1 MDKFNRITVLEL
13 FNKLGKEIQKGYGD
27 NFVFVEEFY
36 ITNEELSSDRDGED
50 EFPTTYCPVI
60 HIQDV
65 LLTEDDEDDEDE
77 SISDKLRQLRNYIMY
92 LLSNVEMFK
101 IDKEITEELFSLLK
115 DATDET
121 FDKVVKRLDEISV
134 IINNSIN
141 TMYDSISPQVETMR
155 KYLQYLNQQTNLI
168 FEEAYDKVSDNTMN
182 YIKEQSEKFA
192 DSLEQ
197 FSKFIR
203 KGI

>member
-13 FNKLGKEIQKGYGD
+13 FNKLEKEIQKGYGD

-36 ITNEELSSDRDGED
+36 ITNEELSSDGDGED

-65 LLTEDDEDDEDE
+65 LLTEDEDE

-121 FDKVVKRLDEISV
+121 FDEVVKRLDEISV

-141 TMYDSISPQVETMR
+141 NMYDSISPQVETMR

>member
-50 EFPTTYCPVI
+50 EFPTTYCQVI

-65 LLTEDDEDDEDE
+65 LFNENGDEDE

-141 TMYDSISPQVETMR
+141 TI
-155 KYLQYLNQQTNLI
+155 I
-168 FEEAYDKVSDNTMN
+168 DNN
-182 YIKEQSEKFA
+182 
-192 DSLEQ
+192 
-197 FSKFIR
+197 
-203 KGI
+203 